1 MRTSHKNTAKIII
14 GIFAVLLVGLMVFNM
29 YRLNSKYPSGK
40 IIAGESAESVTW
52 AGCEFKIENAEIMTL
67 KQLIGKY
74 KFDPDEDPYGLYD
87 NYVVFEISVEKKE
100 NDEKQKLFEYDYIA
114 VEKGGWFNQQSPIVS
129 EILNSE
135 YIPLDE
141 LRINEKETLIIAIGL
156 IPEAFSDKSWENFN
170 INDVKVV
177 LAVYPEKV
185 FLNSI
190 H

>member
-1 MRTSHKNTAKIII
+1 M
-14 GIFAVLLVGLMVFNM
+14 
-29 YRLNSKYPSGK
+29 
-40 IIAGESAESVTW
+40 
-52 AGCEFKIENAEIMTL
+52 
-67 KQLIGKY
+67 
-74 KFDPDEDPYGLYD
+74 
-87 NYVVFEISVEKKE
+87 VFEISVEKKE

-156 IPEAFSDKSWENFN
+156 IQEAFSDKSWENFN
-170 INDVKVV
+170 INDVNVV

-185 FLNSI
+185 FLHSI
-190 H
+190 S